1 MATRRRKIGTSSTRG
16 RGSASRAKSRSGRA
30 LLLAIVIVVL
40 ICVVYGAYAQSTGPV
55 QKLQHLSVWVLD
67 KLFAKS
73 AQVSREVTPVRSKP
87 PADPGPQAIKVS
99 PDSTTVQA
107 PDTASKQP
115 VKAAPPRPAHRLVIV
130 IDDCGYNELILREL
144 AALDLKLT
152 YSFLPDGSCTPK
164 MAAELSRAGHSIML
178 HMPMEPLASDKLA
191 LEPSTLRCG
200 MAVEQLENV
209 LEQAFAKVPQ
219 AEGLN
224 NHMGSKATC
233 DQQVTETLAR
243 FLRNRTG
250 PSGKPLFLLD
260 SMTTPSGS
268 TSLMRAAALRFELPF
283 RTRDVFLDDELDPEA
298 MTRQAEKAIEIAKRD
313 GEAILIGHARRE
325 TLEWLR
331 INSKLFQESD
341 VTLMSL
347 TDAIYGL

>member
-1 MATRRRKIGTSSTRG
+1 MATRRRKVGTSSTRG
-16 RGSASRAKSRSGRA
+16 RGSASRAKPRSGRA
-30 LLLAIVIVVL
+30 LLLTIVIVVL
-40 ICVVYGAYAQSTGPV
+40 MCVVYGAYAQSTGPV
-55 QKLQHLSVWVLD
+55 QKLRHWSIWALD

-73 AQVSREVTPVRSKP
+73 AQASREVTPARSNP
-87 PADPGPQAIKVS
+87 PADINPQSGKVS
-99 PDSTTVQA
+99 LDSTAVQA

-115 VKAAPPRPAHRLVIV
+115 SKAAPPRPAHRLVIV

-152 YSFLPDGSCTPK
+152 YAFLPDGSCTPK
-164 MAAELSRAGHSIML
+164 MAAELSRAGHCIML

-200 MAVEQLENV
+200 MDGEQLENL
-209 LEQAFAKVPQ
+209 LELALAKVPQ

-224 NHMGSKATC
+224 NHMGSRATC

-250 PSGKPLFLLD
+250 PSGNPLFLLD

-268 TSLMRAAALRFELPF
+268 SSLMRAAALRFELPF

-298 MTRQAEKAIEIAKRD
+298 MTRQAEEALEVAKNT

-331 INSKLFQESD
+331 TNSKLFQESD
-341 VTLMSL
+341 VTLMGL
-347 TDAIYGL
+347 TEAIYGL